1 MMYSLFF
8 YFKFWLFM
16 TITLPMIIPLWL
28 LRLGGFRKLHDRYL
42 LWGTGGW
49 ARFVMR
55 TTPAEITVKGMDK
68 LPSGGNLVFVANH
81 QSAYDIPLIMA
92 VIPRNIG
99 FIAKKELKFLPIVSG
114 WMRAMKC
121 IFIDR
126 SSPRRA
132 RSGIDRAIANLRNGH
147 SMVVF
152 PEGTRSRSNRMGE
165 FHRGSLQIAYR
176 AGSTIVPLTIKDSYR
191 LREEHDRITPGAVEL
206 TIHPPVETA
215 GMTRQELQGL
225 SGKLSRQI
233 AGAL

>member
-1 MMYSLFF
+1 MIYSLFF

-16 TITLPMIIPLWL
+16 IITLPMILPLWL

-49 ARFVMR
+49 ARFVML
-55 TTPAEITVKGMDK
+55 TTPADITVRGMDN

-92 VIPRNIG
+92 VIPRNLG

-126 SSPRRA
+126 SSPRKA
-132 RSGIDRAIANLRNGH
+132 RKGIDTAIANLRNGH

-152 PEGTRSRSNRMGE
+152 PEGTRSRSSRMGE

-176 AGSTIVPLTIKDSYR
+176 AGSTIVPLTIRDSYR
-191 LREEHDRITPGAVEL
+191 LREEHDQITPGSVEL

-233 AGAL
+233 AAAL